1 MPSRPEAPYHAGGR
15 LQIDLAD
22 RDRHG
27 TAWTT
32 RPGAR
37 RHGERGI
44 SPLSALNRER
54 LLKDLDA
61 RAKGGDVAAAVG
73 IAQVAEQTAREEQR

>member
-1 MPSRPEAPYHAGGR
+1 MQAN
-15 LQIDLAD
+15 
-22 RDRHG
+22 
-27 TAWTT
+27 TATK
-32 RPGAR
+32 R
-37 RHGERGI
+37 RHGERGV

-73 IAQVAEQTAREEQR
+73 LLIVGTIADANRSYSHAK